1 MTTLARKPVL
11 IAAAATAALLAIGT
25 LTVVR
30 VDASTPAA
38 QVMPTVEVD
47 VANVLSRT
55 VTDWQS
61 YSGRLDA
68 VDRVDIKPLVSGTIT
83 AVHFKDGQLVKKGDA
98 LFTIDPRPYAAEV
111 DRAAAQLASAQA
123 RDVFTSTDLARA
135 QRLIADNAIAKKDFD
150 QKENAARE
158 AVANVKAAQAA
169 LETARINLGYTQIVA
184 PVAGRVSRA
193 EITVGNTVSAGAQSP
208 ALTTVVSVSPIYAAF
223 DVDEQTYL
231 RYLSKDTKTNGVPV
245 DLGLAN
251 ESGYSRKGTV
261 YSVDNRFDTTSG
273 TIRVRAR
280 FDNADG
286 ALVPG
291 LYARIRVGGG
301 EPHPALLVDEAAVG
315 TDQSKKYVMV
325 VDQANKAQYREV
337 QLGER
342 HGGLVEI
349 AGGLKDGERIV
360 VNGLQRI
367 RPGDTVTPK
376 VVKMAGDTGDA
387 HDIAPTAVATTGTAD
402 ATKAPAPTPAAAAN
416 DAPTTQKTSQNDSK
430 TQSVA
435 ATKAVAKTASRS

>member
-11 IAAAATAALLAIGT
+11 IAAAATAALVAIGT

-30 VDASTPAA
+30 VDASTPPAA

-47 VANVLSRT
+47 VANVISRT

-83 AVHFKDGQLVKKGDA
+83 AVHFKDGQLVKKGDP

-158 AVANVKAAQAA
+158 AAANVKAARAA

-208 ALTTVVSVSPIYAAF
+208 ALTTVVSVSPMYAAF

-231 RYLSKDTKTNGVPV
+231 RYLARDTGKSGVPV

-301 EPHPALLVDEAAVG
+301 EPHPALLVDEAAIG
-315 TDQSKKYVMV
+315 TDQSKKFVLV
-325 VDQANKAQYREV
+325 VDPANKVQYREV

-349 AGGLKDGERIV
+349 AGGLKEGERIV
-360 VNGLQRI
+360 VNGLQRV
-367 RPGDTVTPK
+367 RPGDPVTPK
-376 VVKMAGDTGDA
+376 TVKMAGDTGDG
-387 HDIAPTAVATTGTAD
+387 HDIAVAD
-402 ATKAPAPTPAAAAN
+402 AAPAAPAAKPAKPA
-416 DAPTTQKTSQNDSK
+416 Q
-430 TQSVA
+430 A
-435 ATKAVAKTASRS
+435 ATATAATASRS

>member
-11 IAAAATAALLAIGT
+11 IAAAATAALVAIGT

-30 VDASTPAA
+30 VDASTPPAA

-47 VANVLSRT
+47 VANVISRT

-83 AVHFKDGQLVKKGDA
+83 AVHFKDGQLVKKGDP

-158 AVANVKAAQAA
+158 AAANVKAARAA

-208 ALTTVVSVSPIYAAF
+208 ALTTVVSVSPMYAAF

-231 RYLSKDTKTNGVPV
+231 RYLARDTGKSGVPV

-301 EPHPALLVDEAAVG
+301 EPHPALLVDEAAIG
-315 TDQSKKYVMV
+315 TDQSKKFVLV
-325 VDQANKAQYREV
+325 VDPANKVQYREV

-349 AGGLKDGERIV
+349 AGGLKEGERIV
-360 VNGLQRI
+360 VNGLQRV
-367 RPGDTVTPK
+367 RPGDPVTPK
-376 VVKMAGDTGDA
+376 TVKMAGDTGDG
-387 HDIAPTAVATTGTAD
+387 HDIAVAD
-402 ATKAPAPTPAAAAN
+402 AAPAAPAAKPAKPAKP
-416 DAPTTQKTSQNDSK
+416 AQ
-430 TQSVA
+430 A
-435 ATKAVAKTASRS
+435 ATATAATASRS